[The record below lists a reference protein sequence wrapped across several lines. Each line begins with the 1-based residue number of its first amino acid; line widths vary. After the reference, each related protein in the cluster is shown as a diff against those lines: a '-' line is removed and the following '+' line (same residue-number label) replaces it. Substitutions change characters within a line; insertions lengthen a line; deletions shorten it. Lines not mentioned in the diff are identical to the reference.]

1 MKKEYLITR
10 ASEEAVDTEGFW
22 DGIPKLSIDF
32 FRDTGNGYK
41 PRTEAAV
48 VHTEKGFHVYF
59 KVYEDS
65 VTVRYHNMNE
75 PVYKDSCV
83 EFFLNPKA
91 GSDER
96 YLNFEINAIGTLL
109 LQFGVSRNDRFFV
122 TDVSPEVFAIKSLL
136 NAETA
141 KNFSGPFWTVRYFIP
156 FSFLEKC
163 YGKLDLKP
171 GYRFEGNFYKC
182 GDETKFPH
190 YGMWNPIMGGK
201 LSFHTPEYFGT
212 LIME

>member
-1 MKKEYLITR
+1 MKKEYLITK
-10 ASEEAVDTEGFW
+10 ASEEAINNAGFW
-22 DGIPKLSIDF
+22 DDVPKLSIDVY
-32 FRDTGNGYK
+32 RDIGNGYK
-41 PRTEAAV
+41 PKVEAAV

-59 KVYEDS
+59 KVYEDN
-65 VTVRYHNMNE
+65 VTVKYHNMNE

-109 LQFGVSRNDRFFV
+109 LEFGKTRGERDFV
-122 TDVSPEVFAIKSLL
+122 TDVSPEIFAIKAQL
-136 NAETA
+136 NKESAETF
-141 KNFSGPFWTVRYFIP
+141 NGPSWTVRYFIP

-163 YGKLDLKP
+163 YGKLDFKS

-190 YGMWNPIMGGK
+190 YGMWNPITGER
-201 LSFHTPEYFGT
+201 LSFHTPECFGT